1 MHGPIGLLECGS
13 HHKGTNSLLSS
24 FDSAFRPRKMA
35 SGIIIFFKKLLS
47 ANAKRVD
54 DSVFL
59 LGKKT
64 KVLYLFLILFMNLSY
79 LWHPSFV
86 L

>member
-1 MHGPIGLLECGS
+1 
-13 HHKGTNSLLSS
+13 
-24 FDSAFRPRKMA
+24 MA
-35 SGIIIFFKKLLS
+35 SGISFNFSKLLS

-64 KVLYLFLILFMNLSY
+64 KVLTFFNFIYELELPVAPIIRSLKKWSIVWGGLLCLSTEGS
-79 LWHPSFV
+79 LPAKAIV
-86 L
+86 DAQR